1 MACKNER
8 ADIISAVD
16 KGDVAALVL
25 LDMSAAFDTVDHQIL
40 LQRLRLSFGVD
51 GKVLEWISSYLDRRH
66 EIVRRGSLHSD
77 IHVVTSGVPQGSVLG
92 PLLFII
98 YTADLIALIEKHRL
112 IPHLYADDT
121 QLYGSCPASQA
132 AGLITKLS
140 SCLEE
145 VANWLGSNRLQLNT
159 SKTEFIWFA
168 TSRRLQ
174 PLLSMPLQIGADI
187 IWPSTSVRNLG
198 IILDSNLTMRGH
210 VDCTVARCFAVLRK
224 LRSIRR
230 SLPVSTFQTLVTS
243 LVVSRLDFGNA
254 VLFGL
259 PASQTRR
266 LQAVLNASARLIFG
280 LRRYDHITDALLSL
294 HWLRVPERL
303 AFKMAVLSYRA
314 LHGLAPSYL
323 VNDICRVTDAAAR
336 SRLRSS
342 VTTDLLVPRHR
353 LNIGMRAFSVAGP
366 VTWNSLPLEVTSSS
380 SLLCFRKRL
389 KTFLFRSSYPDIA

>member
-1 MACKNER
+1 MLVDYIASANLLPVLQSGFRSLYSVETAVAKDLS
-8 ADIISAVD
+8 DIIRAVD

-51 GKVLEWISSYLDRRH
+51 GKVLQWISSYLDRRH
-66 EIVRRGSLHSD
+66 EIVRRGSLRSD
-77 IHVVTSGVPQGSVLG
+77 IHAVSSGVPQGSVLG

-98 YTADLIALIEKHRL
+98 YTADLIALIEKHQL

-140 SCLEE
+140 SCLQE

-174 PLLSMPLQIGADI
+174 SLMSMPLQIGADI
-187 IWPSTSVRNLG
+187 IWPSTSVNNLG
-198 IILDSNLTMRGH
+198 IILDSSLTVRGH
-210 VDCTVARCFAVLRK
+210 VDCTVARCFAVLRQ
-224 LRSIRR
+224 LCSIRR

-243 LVVSRLDFGNA
+243 LVVSQLDFGNA

-266 LQAVLNASARLIFG
+266 LQAVLNA
-280 LRRYDHITDALLSL
+280 
-294 HWLRVPERL
+294 
-303 AFKMAVLSYRA
+303 
-314 LHGLAPSYL
+314 
-323 VNDICRVTDAAAR
+323 
-336 SRLRSS
+336 
-342 VTTDLLVPRHR
+342 
-353 LNIGMRAFSVAGP
+353 
-366 VTWNSLPLEVTSSS
+366 
-380 SLLCFRKRL
+380 
-389 KTFLFRSSYPDIA
+389 